1 MYLGGNMEVRLI
13 SCVKEDVANLATERC
28 RSGEPFE
35 SMPQKDV
42 LDKAIHSGHTAV
54 MEFVDYVFAIDGIS
68 RSCLAQLTR
77 HRMASFCVMSQRHA
91 DMVDFDYVI
100 PKSIQ
105 NTKGIIQFRCEP
117 YSQELDSDTLLE
129 AYQHLMDDLN
139 YIYSEFVKC
148 GVPMEDA
155 RYILPN
161 ACTTNIIMKIN
172 ARSLANF
179 LSLRM
184 CNKAQWEIRELADK
198 IYRIVSKETPIVA
211 NYFGPNCWFDGC
223 KEDFPC
229 GNPRPIAVTK
239 RIKRNDNED

>member
-13 SCVKEDVANLATERC
+13 SCVKEDIANLATERC

-35 SMPQKDV
+35 SMPQKNV

-91 DMVDFDYVI
+91 DMGDFEYI
-100 PKSIQ
+100 MPKSIRQ
-105 NTKGIIQFRCEP
+105 HVKA
-117 YSQELDSDTLLE
+117 DSVVK
-129 AYQHLMDDLN
+129 YGCIYDDLMKHIN
-139 YIYSEFVKC
+139 GIYKRMIRD
-148 GVPMEDA
+148 GIPMEDA

-161 ACTTNIIMKIN
+161 ACTTNVIMKIN

-198 IYRIVSKETPIVA
+198 IYTIVSKETPIVS

-223 KEDFPC
+223 KEDYPC
-229 GNPRPIAVTK
+229 DNPRPIAVTK
-239 RIKRNDNED
+239 RIKRDENED

>member
-13 SCVKEDVANLATERC
+13 SCVKEDIANLATERC

-91 DMVDFDYVI
+91 DMGDFKYIMPESIENSDHEIWSLYSFDMMDMSNAYDQLMRVI
-100 PKSIQ
+100 SQFYKDMVNS
-105 NTKGIIQFRCEP
+105 GI
-117 YSQELDSDTLLE
+117 
-129 AYQHLMDDLN
+129 
-139 YIYSEFVKC
+139 
-148 GVPMEDA
+148 PMEDA

-198 IYRIVSKETPIVA
+198 IYRIVSKETPIVS

-223 KEDFPC
+223 KEDYPC

-239 RIKRNDNED
+239 RIKRDENED

>member
-1 MYLGGNMEVRLI
+1 MEVRLI

-77 HRMASFCVMSQRHA
+77 HRMASFCVMSQRHVNM
-91 DMVDFDYVI
+91 DGFQYIMPI
-100 PKSIQ
+100 SIQ
-105 NTKGIIQFRCEP
+105 NDVESENEYKQLMNCIASFYKDMVNAGI
-117 YSQELDSDTLLE
+117 
-129 AYQHLMDDLN
+129 
-139 YIYSEFVKC
+139 
-148 GVPMEDA
+148 PMEDA

-198 IYRIVSKETPIVA
+198 IYAIVSKETPIVA
-211 NYFGPNCWFDGC
+211 NYFGPSCWFDGC
-223 KEDFPC
+223 KEDYPC

-239 RIKRNDNED
+239 RIKRDENED

>member
-1 MYLGGNMEVRLI
+1 MEVRLI

-91 DMVDFDYVI
+91 DMGDFKYVMPESI
-100 PKSIQ
+100 ENSDQEIWSMYSSDMRDMSSAYDELMRVISQFYKSMV
-105 NTKGIIQFRCEP
+105 NSGI
-117 YSQELDSDTLLE
+117 
-129 AYQHLMDDLN
+129 
-139 YIYSEFVKC
+139 
-148 GVPMEDA
+148 PMEDA

-161 ACTTNIIMKIN
+161 ACTTNVIMKIN

-198 IYRIVSKETPIVA
+198 IYRIVSKETPIVS
-211 NYFGPNCWFDGC
+211 NYFGPSCWFDGC
-223 KEDFPC
+223 KEDHPC
-229 GNPRPIAVTK
+229 GNPRPVAVTK
-239 RIKRNDNED
+239 RIERDENED